1 MVGGLERTV
10 TTSTQPASLPPR
22 REIWE
27 WREGSPAW
35 IKSEVLTIPLGWNFN
50 Y

>member
-27 WREGSPAW
+27 WRGGVSSLDQERSLDYSSGL
-35 IKSEVLTIPLGWNFN
+35 EF
-50 Y
+50 